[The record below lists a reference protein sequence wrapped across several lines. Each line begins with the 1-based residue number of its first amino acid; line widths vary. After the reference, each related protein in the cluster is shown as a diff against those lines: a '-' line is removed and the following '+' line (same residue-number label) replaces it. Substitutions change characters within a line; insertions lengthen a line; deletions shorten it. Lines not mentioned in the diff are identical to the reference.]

1 MKHSHYDTEGRSGQ
15 GYMGMRI
22 VMRIVIRS
30 VAGGWQVRARVSGT
44 RPGQPHCTAVCGTL
58 GTRGSALAL
67 EGEAT
72 LIRGK
77 YGVWGVPIGNY
88 SLLST
93 HYSLIYG
100 VWGLLSVRRSF
111 SGGGI

>member
-1 MKHSHYDTEGRSGQ
+1 MLGPKDH
-15 GYMGMRI
+15 
-22 VMRIVIRS
+22 
-30 VAGGWQVRARVSGT
+30 ANA
-44 RPGQPHCTAVCGTL
+44 L

-93 HYSLIYG
+93 HYSPIYG